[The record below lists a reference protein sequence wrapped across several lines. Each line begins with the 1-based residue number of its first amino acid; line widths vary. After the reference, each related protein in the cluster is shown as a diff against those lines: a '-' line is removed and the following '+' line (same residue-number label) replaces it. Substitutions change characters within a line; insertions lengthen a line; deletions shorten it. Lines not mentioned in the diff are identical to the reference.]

1 MIFFQTMTD
10 KIIEYVG
17 YISDEEA
24 RILENRQPSLL
35 DEEQIVRIRRILERL

>member
-24 RILENRQPSLL
+24 EILQNKQPSLL
-35 DEEQIVRIRRILERL
+35 DEEQTARIRRVLERL